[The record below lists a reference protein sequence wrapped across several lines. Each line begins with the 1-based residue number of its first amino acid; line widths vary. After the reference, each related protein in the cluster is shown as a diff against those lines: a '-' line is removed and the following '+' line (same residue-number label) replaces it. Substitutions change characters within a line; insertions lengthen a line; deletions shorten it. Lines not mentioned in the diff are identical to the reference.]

1 MLASVVG
8 CPDQEAGSRHAAN
21 GANCI
26 TSVPPSPQGIA
37 RLREAIGGA
46 VWPARMASSAAV
58 FQSVTTSAWAR
69 VPMKSAVETEH
80 ERSLKVFIS
89 ERLRNK
95 SLLAVA
101 ALGWRHRD
109 ALPVRRDAIA
119 LVQVSSNVV

>member
-1 MLASVVG
+1 M
-8 CPDQEAGSRHAAN
+8 
-21 GANCI
+21 
-26 TSVPPSPQGIA
+26 A
-37 RLREAIGGA
+37 RLREAIGGG
-46 VWPARMASSAAV
+46 VCPARIASSAAV
-58 FQSVTTSAWAR
+58 FQSVTTSARAR
-69 VPMKSAVETEH
+69 VPMKSAVETEP

-119 LVQVSSNVV
+119 LVQVSSNPMSYDPI